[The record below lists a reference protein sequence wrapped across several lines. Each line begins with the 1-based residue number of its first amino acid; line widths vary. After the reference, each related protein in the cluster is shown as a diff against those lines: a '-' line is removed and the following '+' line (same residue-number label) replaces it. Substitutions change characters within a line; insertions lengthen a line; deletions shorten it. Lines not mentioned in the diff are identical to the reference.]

1 MNCKCDSLFKDFKWR
16 PLNSISLNE
25 IQSETGVYAIR
36 YDDKGLDID
45 QTILKKKDFFG
56 QARWES
62 VNSYVFN
69 RLDRLKS
76 IQDCPIIYIGSAP
89 SIKAGGLKSRYK
101 DLCGRR
107 HTIFYPVLAL
117 LIAGWDLQWGILP
130 TKGPKAIEKEIV
142 RKYIEIHGEYPAL
155 LKRV

>member
-16 PLNSISLNE
+16 PLNSISLNK
-25 IQSETGVYAIR
+25 IQPETRVYAIR
-36 YDDKGLDID
+36 YDKKGLDID
-45 QTILKKKDFFG
+45 QTILKTRDFFG
-56 QARWES
+56 QAQWES
-62 VNSYVFN
+62 VNSYIFN
-69 RLDRLKS
+69 RLNRLKS

-101 DLCGRR
+101 DLSGRR
-107 HTIFYPVLAL
+107 HTVFYPVLAL
-117 LIAGWDLQWGILP
+117 LIAGWALQWGILP

-142 RKYIEIHGEYPAL
+142 RNYNEIHGANPAL